1 MLNTSLLPIH
11 FDNTDKF
18 TVFIDLDFETRSE
31 AKLVKKESVT
41 AWKYAEHPSTE
52 VLILRYS
59 IEGGKTYR
67 WLYGDRPPK
76 RLFRAL
82 RKGLFFRAHHS
93 FFEFVIWNLCA
104 VPKLGWPAM
113 PIEKFYCTQAM
124 GCTHAFQAKLE
135 DAGDEMGLEV
145 TKDKEGKRLIN
156 MFSTPSRKQGEL
168 FKEPKNYWEEFLR
181 FDKYCDVDVL
191 TQQGIVEYLPLLTP
205 LQYSIF
211 MLTAKMNERGV
222 PIDAEMA
229 KGAIK
234 LERIAKRKAN
244 REARKLTKGAFKK
257 LSQREA
263 VLDWLND
270 NGCPIPNM
278 QAKTIERVLKNKKGK
293 IPRKAYR
300 VLELRYQT
308 TKTSTAKYPAALQR
322 IASDGRV
329 HETLAYHIAK
339 TGRWGGRGLQ
349 VQNFARPSLPKWVDY
364 EYIAE
369 LIANG
374 DLETIEWLYGD
385 VMNVLS
391 SALRSMI
398 KAPEGMKLIAADY
411 AQIEA
416 RLVFWFADEQKAL
429 DIFRRGE
436 DVYVDMASGIYGI
449 PAIKVTDDQRFIGKQ
464 TVLGLG
470 FQMGA
475 AKFKSQLYDQYD
487 TSISKEFAKEAV
499 NLYRTKY
506 KKVKALWSETN
517 KAAMNA
523 VLFPGRKFK
532 CAGRKITYFV
542 EEDFLYCRLPSGRKL
557 AYHLPVV
564 KEVPNKWGGDK
575 PMQELSFMGFDSYT
589 RKWKRQTTY
598 GGSLVENY
606 VQASSADITGHG
618 MLEGEKENYEAI
630 FTVHDEVIALVPEDF
645 GSYKEYEEILCR
657 LPKWAEG
664 LPVEAEGWEGIRY
677 RK

>member
-1 MLNTSLLPIH
+1 MLPIP
-11 FDNTDKF
+11 FDNKDKF
-18 TVFIDLDFETRSE
+18 KNFIDLDFETRSE

-59 IEGGKTYR
+59 IEGSKTYR
-67 WLYGDRPPK
+67 WLYGDPPPK

-82 RKGLFFRAHHS
+82 KRGLIIRAHNS

-104 VPKLGWPAM
+104 VPKLGWPKM
-113 PIEKFYCTQAM
+113 PLERFYCTQAVV
-124 GCTHAFQAKLE
+124 CTHAFQPGLE
-135 DAGDEMGLEV
+135 ESGEEMGLEV
-145 TKDKEGKRLIN
+145 TKDKEGKRLIQ
-156 MFSTPSRKQGEL
+156 MFSTPSRKKDEH
-168 FKEPKNYWEEFLR
+168 FKEPRNYWDEFLR
-181 FDKYCDVDVL
+181 FDKYCEIDVL
-191 TQQGIVEYLPLLTP
+191 TQQGIADYLPLLTP
-205 LQYSIF
+205 MQYDIF
-211 MLTAKMNERGV
+211 LLTAKMNERGV
-222 PIDAEMA
+222 PIDVEMA

-234 LERIAKRKAN
+234 LEHIAKRKAN
-244 REARKLTKGAFKK
+244 REARKLTDGAFKK

-278 QAKTIERVLKNKKGK
+278 QAKTIERTLKNKKDK
-293 IPRKAYR
+293 IPPDTYR
-300 VLELRYQT
+300 VLELRYLT

-322 IASDGRV
+322 VASDGCV

-349 VQNFARPSLPKWVDY
+349 VHNFARPTLPKWVDY

-369 LIANG
+369 LIAKR
-374 DLETIEWLYGD
+374 DSETIEMLYGD

-398 KAPEGMKLIAADY
+398 KAPDGFKLIAADY

-416 RLVFWFADEQKAL
+416 RLVFWFANEQKAL
-429 DIFRRGE
+429 NIFRKGE
-436 DVYVDMASGIYGI
+436 DIYCDMAGDIYHRVI
-449 PAIKVTDDQRFIGKQ
+449 TKLDELERFIGKQ

-475 AKFKSQLYDQYD
+475 AKFKSQLYDQFD
-487 TSISKEFAKEAV
+487 VTITKEFAEAAV
-499 NLYRTKY
+499 KLYRTKY
-506 KKVKALWSETN
+506 KKVKALWGETN
-517 KAAMNA
+517 TAAMNA
-523 VLFPGRKFK
+523 VLFPGRRFK
-532 CAGRKITYFV
+532 CAGGKITYKV
-542 EEDFLYCRLPSGRKL
+542 EGEFLYCRLPSGRKL
-557 AYHLPVV
+557 AYYQPIV
-564 KEVPNKWGGDK
+564 KEIPNPWGGDG
-575 PMQELSFMGFDSYT
+575 MVNQLSFMGFDSYT

-606 VQASSADITGHG
+606 VQASSADITGNG
-618 MLEGEKENYEAI
+618 MLEGEKENYTAI
-630 FTVHDEVIALVPEDF
+630 FTVHDEVISLVPENF
-645 GSYKEYEEILCR
+645 GSYKDYEKILCR

-664 LPVEAEGWEGIRY
+664 LPVEAEGWEGKRY